1 MKEKILLNK
10 TRNSNLE
17 LYRIIVMLLIVAH
30 HYVVN
35 SGLGE
40 VLQENPLSG
49 RSIFFYLF
57 GAWGKTGINCF
68 VMITGYFMCKSQIT
82 LHKFLKLLFEV
93 LFYNIV
99 IYTIFVIA
107 GYEKISF
114 NTLINIIPGRI
125 LNTNFTSC
133 FLVFYLCIPFLNI
146 LIKNLTQKQHFL
158 LIGLCLFIYT
168 FHTTIPRTYVA
179 MNYVSW
185 FCVIY
190 IIASYIRLYP
200 HKYDNNISFWR
211 GGTFI
216 CITLATFSVLI
227 QLWMGAHRQQIL
239 PYRYVSESNELLPV
253 LTAVCSFMYFK
264 NIQIPQDK
272 RINMI
277 GGSTFGVL
285 LIHANSDT
293 MRKWLWKDTLDNV
306 GHYNDELFW
315 LYPIISVV
323 TIFIICIIIDRVR
336 IYFFEQPF
344 FKSLKI

>member
-1 MKEKILLNK
+1 
-10 TRNSNLE
+10 
-17 LYRIIVMLLIVAH
+17 
-30 HYVVN
+30 
-35 SGLGE
+35 
-40 VLQENPLSG
+40 
-49 RSIFFYLF
+49 
-57 GAWGKTGINCF
+57 
-68 VMITGYFMCKSQIT
+68 
-82 LHKFLKLLFEV
+82 
-93 LFYNIV
+93 
-99 IYTIFVIA
+99 
-107 GYEKISF
+107 
-114 NTLINIIPGRI
+114 
-125 LNTNFTSC
+125 
-133 FLVFYLCIPFLNI
+133 
-146 LIKNLTQKQHFL
+146 
-158 LIGLCLFIYT
+158 
-168 FHTTIPRTYVA
+168 
-179 MNYVSW
+179 
-185 FCVIY
+185 
-190 IIASYIRLYP
+190 
-200 HKYDNNISFWR
+200 
-211 GGTFI
+211 
-216 CITLATFSVLI
+216 
-227 QLWMGAHRQQIL
+227 MGAHRQQIL